1 MQLWSLLACDACM
14 TSTRLNCV
22 YIDTKKQSETM
33 VILGFQKEGGRPL
46 SFVIS
51 NDLLALSSSSTV
63 KSEIRLNNNVLKSC
77 TNVTLVQIYEGV
89 SRESK
94 LNICG

>member
-1 MQLWSLLACDACM
+1 MQLWSLLACDDCM

-51 NDLLALSSSSTV
+51 NDLLALSSTV

-77 TNVTLVQIYEGV
+77 TNVT
-89 SRESK
+89 
-94 LNICG
+94 